1 MPHTLL
7 LADDSLTVQ
16 RVIELTFADEGVRV
30 IAVSDGAAAIDR
42 IEREAPDIVLADI
55 GMPNRDGYEVASF
68 VKTRPD
74 LAHIPVVLLAGAF
87 EPVDQSRAAAVG
99 CDGVLVKP
107 FEPHL
112 VIARVKELLAGG
124 PSRVRPVGQLSPPA
138 DEPAHRVES
147 PDELFMRLDQA
158 FSRLGVPTDPTPVSP
173 PLAAPEARAATVW
186 EVAAGSTD
194 VDLSKRDGDVSAP
207 NLLAAAFRTL
217 LAGDRGE
224 SLRPGPAGAGSP
236 GQPLDEAD
244 VERVV
249 ARVLERLK
257 EGDLRDAATSVV
269 TPIVERLVRDE
280 IARIKSSH

>member
-1 MPHTLL
+1 
-7 LADDSLTVQ
+7 
-16 RVIELTFADEGVRV
+16 
-30 IAVSDGAAAIDR
+30 
-42 IEREAPDIVLADI
+42 
-55 GMPNRDGYEVASF
+55 
-68 VKTRPD
+68 
-74 LAHIPVVLLAGAF
+74 
-87 EPVDQSRAAAVG
+87 
-99 CDGVLVKP
+99 
-107 FEPHL
+107 
-112 VIARVKELLAGG
+112 
-124 PSRVRPVGQLSPPA
+124 
-138 DEPAHRVES
+138 
-147 PDELFMRLDQA
+147 
-158 FSRLGVPTDPTPVSP
+158 
-173 PLAAPEARAATVW
+173 
-186 EVAAGSTD
+186 
-194 VDLSKRDGDVSAP
+194 VSAP